1 MFKTKHEQL
10 QEVLNT
16 LGPRR
21 NSINAEEPDLVALQ
35 REHNELRM
43 LGLEDGT

>member
-16 LGPRR
+16 LGPKR
-21 NSINAEEPDLVALQ
+21 NNINVVEENLMALS
-35 REHNELRM
+35 REHNELQM